1 MYQPEKLKA
10 RRKEL
15 KMTQNDIA
23 DQLGI
28 TYQAYSAWE
37 RGIKQPSREKINL
50 LEQILNVPKGYFTEV
65 EIVRLYN
72 TLSDEG
78 KNNALS
84 YVRGLVQK
92 EKCKNIYTNT
102 MFTNKCLLVSVHQC
116 ITIKT
121 MILSILMKN

>member
-15 KMTQNDIA
+15 KMTQKDIA
-23 DQLGI
+23 
-28 TYQAYSAWE
+28 E
-37 RGIKQPSREKINL
+37 RRIKQPSTEKKNL
-50 LEQILNVPKGYFTEV
+50 VEQILNVQKAYFTEV

-78 KNNALS
+78 KDNALS

-92 EKCKNIYTNT
+92 KNVRTLFQCQKNYTNT
-102 MFTNKCLLVSVHQC
+102 MFTKKCLLVSVHRC